1 MKWLH
6 RFYSKGPWL
15 GIILVLLVLTFISET
30 VAQNKIVV
38 IPLFDSESSTPT
50 PTTQYFVVGSEA
62 FVPGSNVDYFNT
74 GGPGGAYISASGSHA
89 LVAPVHLPHGAE
101 VTEFEVFFYDTSV
114 NGMVVSLKRQYLSG
128 SLSSDMAQV
137 NTLGGRSD
145 DYYSRIDDTIH
156 QPNIDNTQSSI
167 HVRAYSTNWDGTNLK
182 IKGAVITYTTP

>member
-30 VAQNKIVV
+30 VAQNKVVV

-50 PTTQYFVVGSEA
+50 PTTQYFVVGGEA
-62 FVPGSNVDYFNT
+62 FVPNSNVDYRNN
-74 GGPGGAYISASGSHA
+74 GGTGGAYIDVSGSHA

-101 VTEFEVFFYDTSV
+101 VTEFEVFFHNTSV
-114 NGMVVSLKRQYLSG
+114 NDMVVSLARHYLS
-128 SLSSDMAQV
+128 SSYAEMARV
-137 NTLGGRSD
+137 DSSRGRGD
-145 DYYSRIDDTIH
+145 EYYSVIDKSIF
-156 QPNIDNTQSSI
+156 QPNIDNTLSSLY
-167 HVRAYSTNWDGTNLK
+167 VRAYSTNWDGSNLK

>member
-50 PTTQYFVVGSEA
+50 PTTQYFVVGSED

-74 GGPGGAYISASGSHA
+74 GGPGGADISASGSHA

-114 NGMVVSLKRQYLSG
+114 NGMVVYFKRQYLSG

-137 NTLGGRSD
+137 NTLGSSD
-145 DYYSRIDDTIH
+145 GYYSRIAETIF
-156 QPNIDNTQSSI
+156 QPNIDNTLSSL
-167 HVRAYSTNWDGTNLK
+167 HVRAYSTNWDGSSLK

>member
-30 VAQNKIVV
+30 VAQNKVVV

-50 PTTQYFVVGSEA
+50 PTTQYFVVGGEA
-62 FVPGSNVDYFNT
+62 FVPNSNVDYRNN
-74 GGPGGAYISASGSHA
+74 GGTGGAYISASGSHA

-101 VTEFEVFFYDTSV
+101 VTEFEVFFYDTSG
-114 NGMVVSLKRQYLSG
+114 NEMVVSLTRQYLSG
-128 SLSSDMAQV
+128 SLSSNMAQV
-137 NTLGGRSD
+137 NTLGRSD
-145 DYYSRIDDTIH
+145 GYYSEIDDTIF
-156 QPNIDNTQSSI
+156 QPNIDNTLSSLY
-167 HVRAYSTNWDGTNLK
+167 VRAYSTNWDGFNLK